1 MKQRL
6 EFSDGTSHKFWQVE
20 VKGSTMTVIYGRI
33 GADGQTKVKSYG
45 SPAEA
50 LKDATKLVAEKEKKG
65 YAGSGAAPAAPPV
78 AKPRTATTP
87 ATTAS
92 DDLVPAGLRELFG
105 ASCFVKDED
114 GDEDDILLFDWWA
127 LPKHFRDQMVADLFG
142 DCSVP
147 GDFPALLGDTLTWV
161 SRTCIPFALAGVAS
175 GGDVLGPDGGVPQ
188 FARLLLIDATGAIHA
203 IDVDGTA
210 VPAEA
215 PEKIAKSWDK
225 LKIKKRPP
233 VKPVVAGQLPK
244 VKTTRHARLVGALG
258 TFVPPSRQSAMV
270 REIQVSADG
279 KLAVLA
285 MRADRDEC
293 GALVVEVATGA
304 RVAHFGSEHGGVAI
318 APDGSVVI
326 TTHGD
331 YDRERVH
338 IGTCWE
344 VATGKP
350 RWAKKI
356 QGGDGM
362 VPLRFTP
369 AGDMLL
375 ASGIGHGIKAY
386 DLAGELLWE
395 DKIAK
400 GQFDNHAE
408 AIAFSPAGALT
419 TAGADGVIR
428 IWDVKTGKL
437 IKKFKDEDSI
447 ASLVWLPDGKRLVSH
462 SSHRTAIWDAGTGKR
477 LAVLREWERG
487 RSAAEIVVSPV
498 GLLVGCTTDG
508 KIDLWD
514 LDGKPVDRID
524 LKGKVGAWCLAACP
538 GGVVVGTAGACA
550 LRFELTP

>member
-6 EFSDGTSHKFWQVE
+6 EFSDGTSAAKLQAA
-20 VKGSTMTVIYGRI
+20 T
-33 GADGQTKVKSYG
+33 
-45 SPAEA
+45 PA
-50 LKDATKLVAEKEKKG
+50 
-65 YAGSGAAPAAPPV
+65 
-78 AKPRTATTP
+78 

-127 LPKHFRDQMVADLFG
+127 LPKQFRDQMVADLFG

-147 GDFPALLGDTLTWV
+147 GDFPALLGDPLTWV

-244 VKTTRHARLVGALG
+244 VKTTRHARLVGAPG
-258 TFVPPSRQSAMV
+258 TFVPPSRESAMV

-304 RVAHFGSEHGGVAI
+304 RVAHFGSEHG
-318 APDGSVVI
+318 
-326 TTHGD
+326 
-331 YDRERVH
+331 
-338 IGTCWE
+338 
-344 VATGKP
+344 
-350 RWAKKI
+350 
-356 QGGDGM
+356 
-362 VPLRFTP
+362 
-369 AGDMLL
+369 
-375 ASGIGHGIKAY
+375 
-386 DLAGELLWE
+386 
-395 DKIAK
+395 
-400 GQFDNHAE
+400 
-408 AIAFSPAGALT
+408 
-419 TAGADGVIR
+419 
-428 IWDVKTGKL
+428 
-437 IKKFKDEDSI
+437 
-447 ASLVWLPDGKRLVSH
+447 
-462 SSHRTAIWDAGTGKR
+462 
-477 LAVLREWERG
+477 
-487 RSAAEIVVSPV
+487 
-498 GLLVGCTTDG
+498 
-508 KIDLWD
+508 
-514 LDGKPVDRID
+514 
-524 LKGKVGAWCLAACP
+524 LAASPPPCRIVP
-538 GGVVVGTAGACA
+538 VAGRKSRTNWGAKMHDESTGNVVMAKHGVVGT
-550 LRFELTP
+550 LRRSARRPLRRWPSTARARSRVRGRGCGCETPRLRRTPTPEA